1 MRLLLMSN
9 SRNAGMGFFEHARR
23 EIDQFLGAAERIVFV
38 PWAAVRFS
46 LDEYAAL
53 VASALPGRQVTSVH
67 ATPEPL
73 RALERAEVVVVGGG
87 NTFQLVARLHA
98 SGLMDA
104 IREAVQGGVPFM
116 GWSAGSNVANPTL
129 RTTNDMPIVEPASFR
144 TLGLIPFQTNPHFM
158 DIHPAGHSGETRED
172 RLLEFVAVNKD
183 IPVVGLR
190 EGSML
195 QRAGSQLELLGTA
208 GARLYRSGYPPREL
222 AVGDRLDDLLTPG
235 PH

>member
-23 EIDQFLGAAERIVFV
+23 EIDQFLGDAERIAFV

-46 LDEYAAL
+46 LDDYATL
-53 VASALPGRQVTSVH
+53 VAQALPDRQVTSVH
-67 ATPEPL
+67 TLPEPA
-73 RALERAEVVVVGGG
+73 RALDDADVVLVGGG
-87 NTFQLVARLHA
+87 NTFRLVARLHA

-104 IREAVQGGVPFM
+104 LREAVQGGMPFM
-116 GWSAGSNVANPTL
+116 GWSAGSNIANPTL

-144 TLGLIPFQTNPHFM
+144 TLGLVPFQTNPHFM
-158 DIHPAGHSGETRED
+158 DVHPVGHSGETRED
-172 RLLEFVAVNKD
+172 RILEFVEVNRD
-183 IPVVGLR
+183 VPVIGLR

-195 QRAGSQLELLGTA
+195 HREGERLTLRGTA
-208 GARLYRSGYPPREL
+208 GARLYRYGLDPREL
-222 AVGDRLDDLLTPG
+222 AVGARLDELLTPG